1 MDAIIQRIAQ
11 ELNQKAE
18 YVENVVRLLDEGN
31 TIPFI
36 ARYRKELHGAMDD
49 TSLRTLEERLQYLRN
64 LADRREAVKK
74 SIEEQGKL
82 TEELSAA
89 LDAAQT
95 LAEVEDLYRP
105 YKQKR
110 RTRATMAREKGLAPL
125 AEVLFA
131 QGPDCPDPVAEAA
144 NYVDPEKGVE
154 TAEDAM
160 AGASDIIAETISDDA
175 ALRKTLRA
183 LLEREGRL
191 CSQAAG
197 EEDSVYRLYYDFS
210 QALQKLQG
218 HQILAV
224 NRGEKEGFLKVRVE
238 LDRDRALQTVRRHV
252 VVPGSAAME
261 FVKSAAEDAYDRL
274 IFPPLE
280 REARSALTERA
291 DEGAIG
297 QFALN
302 LKPLLMQPPVKG
314 KVTMGLDPGYRMGCK
329 VAVVDGTGKV
339 LDTAVVYPTYG
350 ERQEKEAIA
359 TLAKLIRKHG
369 VEHIAIGNGTASRE
383 TEQMAVKLI
392 HQVNEAGAHV
402 SYMIVSEAGASVY
415 SASPLAAEEFPQ
427 YDVNLRS
434 AVSIARRLQ
443 DPLAELV
450 KIDPKAIG
458 VGQYQ
463 HDMPPKRLDEA
474 LNGVVED
481 CVNAVGVDVNT
492 ASPSLLQHVAGLNGT
507 TAKNVVAYREA
518 NGPFTSRKQILKVPK
533 LGPKAFEQCAG
544 FLRVPESKSV
554 LDNTAVHPESYAAAE
569 QLLSLTGH
577 TLADVREGKLGDLNA
592 QIKSYGEEK
601 AAEACGVGVPTLRDV
616 AAELMKPGRDIRD
629 ELPKPI
635 LRTDVLEMKDLK
647 PGMVL
652 TGTVR
657 NVIDFGVFVDIGVH
671 QDGLVHISQVSKK
684 FIRHPSEVVSV
695 GDIVQVVVLEVD
707 EKKKRISLSMKQ
719 VPKDQGGSV

>member
-1 MDAIIQRIAQ
+1 MDIIQTLAQ
-11 ELNQKAE
+11 ELGKE
-18 YVENVVRLLDEGN
+18 PRHVENVVQLLDEGN

-49 TSLRTLEERLQYLRN
+49 TSLRTLEERLRYLRN
-64 LADRREAVKK
+64 LDERRETVKK
-74 SIEEQGKL
+74 AIDEQDKL
-82 TEELSAA
+82 TEELAAAIDSAK
-89 LDAAQT
+89 T

-110 RTRATMAREKGLAPL
+110 RTRATMAKEKGLEPL
-125 AEVLFA
+125 AQLLLA
-131 QGPDCPDPVAEAA
+131 QERDCPRPEDAA
-144 NYVDPEKGVE
+144 REYVDPNKGVE
-154 TAEDAM
+154 SVEDAL
-160 AGASDIIAETISDDA
+160 AGASDIIAEQISDDA
-175 ALRKTLRA
+175 AIRKSLRA
-183 LLEREGRL
+183 LLMRQGRL
-191 CSQAAG
+191 VSCAAT
-197 EEDSVYRLYYDFS
+197 EEDSVYRLYYDFT
-210 QALQKLQG
+210 QAVSRLQG
-218 HQILAV
+218 HQILAI
-224 NRGEKEGFLKVRVE
+224 NRGEKEGMLKVSIAPEREQV
-238 LDRDRALQTVRRHV
+238 LPLLRRAVVR
-252 VVPGSAAME
+252 PASAAME
-261 FVKSAAEDAYDRL
+261 FIKSVCDDAYDRL
-274 IFPPLE
+274 IFPSLE
-280 REARSALTERA
+280 REIRSTLTEQA
-291 DEGAIG
+291 NEGAIG

-350 ERQEKEAIA
+350 QRQKDEAIA
-359 TLAKLIRKHG
+359 ALARLIKKYG

-383 TEQMAVKLI
+383 TEQMAAELI
-392 HQVNEAGAHV
+392 RQVNESGANV

-415 SASPLAAEEFPQ
+415 SASKLAAEEFPQ
-427 YDVNLRS
+427 FDVNLRS

-463 HDMPPKRLDEA
+463 HDMPPKQLDEA
-474 LNGVVED
+474 LSGVVED
-481 CVNAVGVDVNT
+481 CVNAVGVDINT
-492 ASPSLLQHVAGLNGT
+492 ASPSLLQRVAGLNST
-507 TAKNVVAYREA
+507 TAKNVVAYREE
-518 NGPFTSRKQILKVPK
+518 NGIFTSRAQIKKVPK
-533 LGPKAFEQCAG
+533 LGPKAFQQCAG

-554 LDNTAVHPESYAAAE
+554 LDNTAVHPESYDAAKA
-569 QLLSLTGH
+569 LLELTGH
-577 TLADVREGKLGDLNA
+577 TAEDVRAGRIADLPERVRA
-592 QIKSYGEEK
+592 YGEEK
-601 AAEACGVGVPTLRDV
+601 AAAAVGVGVPTLRDIV
-616 AAELMKPGRDIRD
+616 AELLKPGRDVRD

-671 QDGLVHISQVSKK
+671 QDGLVHISQVSDR
-684 FIRHPSEVVSV
+684 FIKHPSEAVSV
-695 GDIVQVVVLEVD
+695 GDVVKVVVLDVD

-719 VPKDQGGSV
+719 TK